1 MPYLYDFYGPGYGS
15 GYSEEPD
22 DWATVDTGVAPG
34 EARVYLDGR
43 YIGTANDFSGN
54 PDYLYL
60 RPGEYELEFRLEGY
74 EPLSI
79 DVDAKPGRHI
89 EIDEKLHEIPG
100 AKRSRPSE
108 PPQPEGDVFRYW
120 GKPEG
125 APEPYDDDGD
135 QTPGPRTRAS
145 DDDGPAMAAPSPRHT
160 SLLFSVEPAD
170 AAIYL
175 DNHFIGI
182 ADELRGATNAIPVTP
197 GGHTITVSRPG
208 FKVRTVEID
217 AVSGESK
224 RVNLS
229 LGK

>member
-1 MPYLYDFYGPGYGS
+1 
-15 GYSEEPD
+15 
-22 DWATVDTGVAPG
+22 
-34 EARVYLDGR
+34 VYLDGR

-100 AKRSRPSE
+100 AKRPSPSE
-108 PPQPEGDVFRYW
+108 PPQPEGDVVRYW
-120 GKPEG
+120 GKADG
-125 APEPYDDDGD
+125 APEPYEDAGD
-135 QTPGPRTRAS
+135 QAPPEPSSSAS
-145 DDDGPAMAAPSPRHT
+145 DDSGPAMATPSPRHAT
-160 SLLFSVEPAD
+160 LLLSVEPVD

-175 DNHFIGI
+175 DDHFIGI
-182 ADELRGATNAIPVTP
+182 AEELREATNGISVTP
-197 GGHTITVSRPG
+197 GKHTITVSRPG
-208 FKVRTVEID
+208 FKIRSVGIEVVAGDSKEVE
-217 AVSGESK
+217 
-224 RVNLS
+224 LS